1 MAAAD
6 LANGRPVLAPLV
18 SKEITMFLLAKEFH
32 WTPKQ
37 IKEQDAKDI
46 KALTKILSI
55 YNKIQNRKMERINK
69 GK

>member
-6 LANGRPVLAPLV
+6 LASGRPVLAPLV

-32 WTPKQ
+32 WTPNQ

-46 KALTKILSI
+46 KALIKILSI
-55 YNKIQNRKMERINK
+55 YNKVYNKKIERI
-69 GK
+69 GKS